1 VDELTPRRDYSLL
14 CLALSEALRAFSR
27 GGAEEEALKDSFE
40 AAVRGVGARKALLLL
55 VEGREPLKLRALQVK
70 GNLNLEQ
77 VKALEQG
84 SSAPGVS
91 ASAIKRV
98 IETRE
103 TYVVQDPRLLA
114 DANLT
119 SAFADPRENFS
130 VLCAPV
136 LNAGD
141 ESIIAVL
148 YFQNSVP
155 GEAYLE
161 TDVEW
166 MDTYTRAI
174 AHAFGYYFQTR
185 TREQRLKD
193 LLQQVPTAE
202 NGPELI
208 GDSFHT
214 QRLRRDLHEFFIPA
228 ANGERPE
235 AVLITG
241 EKGTGKEVVARYI
254 QAHSDRADEP
264 FVVASAGEITPEMAS
279 ARFFGHKRGSFTDAR
294 SDEPG
299 LFRQAHGGVLFLD
312 EIGYLPRAAQ
322 ATLLRVLDFRTVQPV
337 GTGEQIPVDCLVILA
352 TNKDLAEAVKAG
364 EFLPDLY
371 DRIMAG
377 HLIELQPL
385 RERLLDVP
393 SLLEHYRLVYERRLR
408 KRTLGYE
415 PTVMRQLTGYAW
427 PGNVRELVGACFK
440 LVSYTPVGSR
450 INRDSL
456 ERALPGALKGNGA
469 SAMER
474 ALPHGLAFR
483 DATRSYQRDLIL
495 ARLEQFD
502 GDLAA
507 ARNSLQLPEATL
519 RRYMRLLGIGP
530 TPRRAASHA
539 RNA

>member
-1 VDELTPRRDYSLL
+1 VDEITPRRDYSLL

-27 GGAEEEALKDSFE
+27 GGAEAEALRDSFA
-40 AAVRGVGARKALLLL
+40 AAVRGVGARQALLLL
-55 VEGREPLKLRALQVK
+55 VEGREPLKLRALEVK
-70 GNLNLEQ
+70 GDLNLEQ
-77 VKALEQG
+77 VRALEQG
-84 SSAPGVS
+84 ISAPGVS
-91 ASAIKRV
+91 SSAIKRV

-103 TYVVQDPRLLA
+103 TCVVQDPRLLA
-114 DANLT
+114 DANPT
-119 SAFADPRENFS
+119 SAFADPHENFS

-136 LNAGD
+136 LTAGD
-141 ESIIAVL
+141 GSIVAIL

-193 LLQQVPTAE
+193 LLQQVPAAE

-214 QRLRRDLHEFFIPA
+214 QHLRRDLHEFFIPA
-228 ANGERPE
+228 ASGERPE

-254 QAHSDRADEP
+254 QAHSDRADYP
-264 FVVASAGEITPEMAS
+264 FVMASSSEIT
-279 ARFFGHKRGSFTDAR
+279 
-294 SDEPG
+294 PG

-312 EIGYLPRAAQ
+312 EIDRLPRGAQ

-337 GTGEQIPVDCLVILA
+337 GSSEQIPVDCLVILA
-352 TNKDLAEAVKAG
+352 TNKDLAQAVKAG

-393 SLLEHYRLVYERRLR
+393 SLLEHYRLIYERRLR

-415 PTVMRQLTGYAW
+415 PSVLRQLTGYAW

-440 LVSYTPVGSR
+440 LVSHTPVGSR
-450 INRDSL
+450 INRAAL
-456 ERALPGALKGNGA
+456 ERALPSALKGSGA
-469 SAMER
+469 GEMER

-495 ARLEQFD
+495 ARMEQFD
-502 GDLAA
+502 GDLSA

-539 RNA
+539 RHA